1 MGKRGPQSSFT
12 EAIGDRIILGME
24 ADGRTLAD
32 ILRDPGM
39 PSRHTV
45 SGWFDLHP
53 EFHARY
59 LRARESL
66 ADLLVER
73 MLEVAAQSTPETA
86 AADRVKLSA
95 LQWAASKYKPK
106 AYSDRVQ
113 SEVTSNV
120 TLNTSNVDASD
131 LDADQRDA
139 LRAALAAAATPSSPR
154 PN

>member
-12 EAIGDRIILGME
+12 ETIGSRIIEGMA

-45 SGWFDLHP
+45 AGWFDLHP
-53 EFHARY
+53 EFYARY

-66 ADLLVER
+66 ADHLVER
-73 MLEVAAQSTPETA
+73 MIEIAANSTSETA

-95 LQWAASKYKPK
+95 LQWAASKYKPRSYGDK
-106 AYSDRVQ
+106 T
-113 SEVTSNV
+113 EVTSTSNV
-120 TLNTSNVDASD
+120 TLNTSNVDASE

-139 LRAALAAAATPSSPR
+139 LRAALAAAATQAAPKPH
-154 PN
+154 